1 MTEPVLLFAAH
12 EKEIPAPAAPPHLR
26 ICRHRLAGN
35 RASYRN
41 MTQSTVFPVLVSFIN
56 HQMPLILIKFRSYSR
71 QIQTVRLYF
80 SYLRHYN
87 ITERRFCQVLSLRR
101 PFPATY
107 VPPPQHFLPRIK
119 IFLILLLHIPEFCDI
134 IIPLSNR
141 SRGNTAVLRKS
152 GTAVFG
158 EVSKWS

>member
-1 MTEPVLLFAAH
+1 MIKWGCADPVQIFSYATAKNTGSTWRTAGFSTGSRRKKMWRRCAAELISDSFNAH
-12 EKEIPAPAAPPHLR
+12 EKEIPAPAAPPRLR

-41 MTQSTVFPVLVSFIN
+41 MTQSTVCPVLVSFIN

-87 ITERRFCQVLSLRR
+87 ITERRFCQVLSLHR

-107 VPPPQHFLPRIK
+107 VPLRSTFC
-119 IFLILLLHIPEFCDI
+119 PE
-134 IIPLSNR
+134 
-141 SRGNTAVLRKS
+141 
-152 GTAVFG
+152 
-158 EVSKWS
+158 